1 MAGVVVARVSVAGVS
16 AGGPS
21 VGGVIVSLPTGAAAA
36 VLVAVLV
43 AAGRRRHPLCAAGAA
58 LFSHA
63 EVVPSVSRRSRSNA
77 GPIEYSRDQLSS
89 A

>member
-1 MAGVVVARVSVAGVS
+1 MAGVVVAGVSVAGVS

-21 VGGVIVSLPTGAAAA
+21 VGGVIVSLPTGAAA
-36 VLVAVLV
+36 AVLV

>member
-1 MAGVVVARVSVAGVS
+1 MAGVVVAGVS

-21 VGGVIVSLPTGAAAA
+21 VGGVIVSLPTVAAA
-36 VLVAVLV
+36 AVLV

-77 GPIEYSRDQLSS
+77 GPIERRSDRIQS
-89 A
+89 